1 MLASLLV
8 AALAAAPSPPPEK
21 ATMAV
26 VITGHDGLAFD
37 EALELARRLTRALG
51 LAGAPEPM
59 DPQLTVTKLGGKNPE
74 ACGARSACLADLA
87 RALHVSSL
95 VTMDGGKVVGDI
107 ALAVALVDGRDGRKL
122 LERTSAAPPAHLDA
136 ALLPLAAE
144 LARVASALPGPSALD
159 APYRSTRPDL
169 ERPPLNFGVPAVLVG
184 GGAVVSGGVA
194 LGFAGA
200 ALWQLIDLSLHTV
213 SGPGVPPGYQ
223 YQILYPAAE
232 YDLRRA
238 ELDRRLT
245 ISLCAGIGS
254 AVLTGAAAFLLL
266 QPPAR

>member
-1 MLASLLV
+1 
-8 AALAAAPSPPPEK
+8 
-21 ATMAV
+21 
-26 VITGHDGLAFD
+26 
-37 EALELARRLTRALG
+37 
-51 LAGAPEPM
+51 
-59 DPQLTVTKLGGKNPE
+59 
-74 ACGARSACLADLA
+74 
-87 RALHVSSL
+87 
-95 VTMDGGKVVGDI
+95 
-107 ALAVALVDGRDGRKL
+107 
-122 LERTSAAPPAHLDA
+122 
-136 ALLPLAAE
+136 
-144 LARVASALPGPSALD
+144 
-159 APYRSTRPDL
+159 
-169 ERPPLNFGVPAVLVG
+169 
-184 GGAVVSGGVA
+184 VA

-213 SGPGVPPGYQ
+213 SVPGPSGYR